1 MRKKNFFPPGRP
13 YCTDTIEC
21 RTAFI
26 AVFGRQKR
34 FNDFTN
40 CVPVFG
46 ISVFPEESCRFYR
59 YPDIIFKEHRSNDR
73 FECSFPPA
81 IHLVKRIN
89 SIRPYSVTF
98 IMQQSM
104 DKRFDFQGKKTAQRT
119 RNGLPD
125 RLMNSG
131 IENRFHFVQSL
142 RRLEDTS
149 VARKISAVKSF
160 FRYLSAQR
168 LIAVDP
174 AEALEAP
181 KLKRTLPSV
190 LTIDDALRL
199 MKPIEN
205 LDDYAAAR
213 NAMILRLFYA
223 TGVRI
228 SECAALDVDDLDMR
242 ECTLRVLGKGRKERV
257 APFGVN
263 TRPFL
268 ERYLA
273 ARARFL
279 ERKGALGVAALF
291 LNNRAERLAVRGMRR
306 CVAAEVDALSLSYKV
321 SPHTLR
327 HSFATHLLESGA
339 DVRAIQELLGHAS
352 LSTTQKY
359 THANAEY
366 LMRVYDQCHPRS

>member
-1 MRKKNFFPPGRP
+1 VTHVDPESEALVDDYLRWLSRERRAPENTLAAYSGDLADLLAFLADEG
-13 YCTDTIEC
+13 DGLGV
-21 RTAFI
+21 RTLE
-26 AVFGRQKR
+26 KH
-34 FNDFTN
+34 D
-40 CVPVFG
+40 
-46 ISVFPEESCRFYR
+46 
-59 YPDIIFKEHRSNDR
+59 
-73 FECSFPPA
+73 
-81 IHLVKRIN
+81 L
-89 SIRPYSVTF
+89 
-98 IMQQSM
+98 
-104 DKRFDFQGKKTAQRT
+104 
-119 RNGLPD
+119 
-125 RLMNSG
+125 
-131 IENRFHFVQSL
+131 FHFVQSL